1 MERLKILSQRYKRYL
16 PFLIVILVVATVAAT
31 TFFYSLR
38 NVPDPEMIKYTEFM
52 EMVAARQ
59 VQTVSIN
66 LAEPT
71 FQFTDAN
78 ETVYTSDNPKDLD
91 FKRILLEQGVVV
103 NEFMPDTARMDLIA
117 NILTLGRY
125 ALIFGVMFF
134 VLRSTGM
141 MSLHK
146 EKSAEKVIPATTF
159 KDIAGN
165 EEAKEDME
173 YLVKFLKDPRLYIEL
188 GAKLPKGVVF
198 YGPPGT
204 GKTFTAR
211 AMAGEAKVPFYSV
224 SGSDFVEMYVGLGA
238 KRVRGLFAK
247 ARKSAPCIVFI
258 DEIDAVGTRRGSDR
272 NSEKDQ
278 TINALLNEM
287 DGFTG
292 SEGVLVIAATNRV
305 ESLDP
310 ALIRAGRFDKHI
322 AINLPDVQDRMA
334 ILQIHSQN
342 KKLSNGVN
350 LEELSKLTI
359 GFSGA
364 GLETLLNESTILAVN
379 DGRTEIT
386 KEDIDDAYYKVVM
399 QGSKKKNRMGRTA
412 DDVKLIAWHEAGH
425 ALVAKLITENDI
437 PKVTIVPS
445 TSGAGGATFN
455 IPKKMGLHSKRELLS
470 QVKMLYG
477 GRVAEMLLLND
488 EDGVT
493 TGARQDIRQATV
505 QLKEIVN
512 DFGMNEKFG
521 MIHVSEICGSDSSA
535 VLEEVTALS
544 KKLHDETTALLTQ
557 NRATLEKIAQAL
569 IEKETLTEPEL
580 DELVFP
586 AVKQLGA

>member
-1 MERLKILSQRYKRYL
+1 MERLKILSQRYKKYL
-16 PFLIVILVVATVAAT
+16 PLLIVILVVATVAAT
-31 TFFYSLR
+31 TFFSSFR
-38 NVPDPEMIKYTEFM
+38 DVPEPEMIKYTKFM
-52 EMVAARQ
+52 ELVAAGQ

-66 LAEPT
+66 LSEPT

-91 FKRILLEQGVVV
+91 FKRNLLEQGVVV
-103 NEFMPDTARMDLIA
+103 KELLPDAAREDLIG
-117 NILTLGRY
+117 NIFTLGRY

-134 VLRSTGM
+134 ILKSSGM
-141 MSLHK
+141 MSVHK
-146 EKSAEKVIPATTF
+146 EKNAEKVIPATTF

-173 YLVKFLKDPRLYIEL
+173 YLVKFLKDPRLYVEM

-211 AMAGEAKVPFYSV
+211 AMAGEAQVPFYSV

-247 ARKSAPCIVFI
+247 ARKSAPCIIFI

-305 ESLDP
+305 ETLDP

-342 KKLSNGVN
+342 KKLADCVN

-412 DDVKLIAWHEAGH
+412 EDVKLIAWHEAGH

-455 IPKKMGLHSKRELLS
+455 IPKKMGLHTKRELLS
-470 QVKMLYG
+470 QIKMLYG

-488 EDGVT
+488 EDSVT

-544 KKLHDETTALLTQ
+544 RKLHNETTDLLTK
-557 NRATLEKIAQAL
+557 NKATLEKIAKAL
-569 IEKETLTEPEL
+569 IEKETLTETEL
-580 DELVFP
+580 DALVFP
-586 AVKQLGA
+586 AVKQVGA

>member
-16 PFLIVILVVATVAAT
+16 PYLIVILVVATVAAT
-31 TFFYSLR
+31 TFFSSLR
-38 NVPDPEMIKYTEFM
+38 HVPDPESIKYTEFM
-52 EMVAARQ
+52 ELVAAGQ
-59 VQTVSIN
+59 VHTVSIN

-103 NEFMPDTARMDLIA
+103 NELMTDTAREDLIA
-117 NILTLGRY
+117 NVFTLGRY
-125 ALIFGVMFF
+125 ALIFGVMFYI
-134 VLRSTGM
+134 LRSTGM
-141 MSLHK
+141 MSLNK

-238 KRVRGLFAK
+238 KRVRGLFAR

-342 KKLSNGVN
+342 KKLSNDVN

-412 DDVKLIAWHEAGH
+412 EDVKLIAWHEAGH

-455 IPKKMGLHSKRELLS
+455 IPKKMGLHSKRELLN

-477 GRVAEMLLLND
+477 GRVAEMLLLKD
-488 EDGVT
+488 EDSVT

-557 NRATLEKIAQAL
+557 NRETLEKIAQAL

-580 DELVFP
+580 DQLVFP
-586 AVKQLGA
+586 AVNQLGA